1 MREIELFV
9 LKNCP
14 HCVLALNYQEELLA
28 EHPRWRD
35 IPVKLVDE
43 AARAE
48 YAGRFGYYYVP
59 CYYVDGVKLHEGHA
73 EKSDVAAVFR
83 AAAGEGDPV

>member
-1 MREIELFV
+1 MF
-9 LKNCP
+9 KMAGGP
-14 HCVLALNYQEELLA
+14 HCTLAFRLMDELLA
-28 EHPRWRD
+28 EHPAWRD

-48 YAGRFGYYYVP
+48 YADRFDYYYVP

-83 AAAGEGDPV
+83 AAAGEGAPV